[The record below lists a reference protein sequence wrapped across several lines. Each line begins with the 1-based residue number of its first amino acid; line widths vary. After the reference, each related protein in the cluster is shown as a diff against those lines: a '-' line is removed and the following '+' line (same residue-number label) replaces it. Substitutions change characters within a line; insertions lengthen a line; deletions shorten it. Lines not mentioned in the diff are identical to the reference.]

1 VTERAERAERAEQ
14 APERGSAAVWGSS
27 AWVVGVLALLVAFP
41 LVARDRLPDRL
52 ATHWGTGGDPDS
64 SMPFWAATVFPAL
77 LWLALAVAV
86 LLTLWRAR
94 RNSGG
99 VAASSWVGVTLGFT
113 GVTLLGAQASIV
125 RANLD
130 RTDWRDAGSV
140 TVWAV
145 VTLAGAVAV
154 GAVALL
160 IGRRARVTVP
170 PVAGP
175 ALEIPEGQRFV
186 WLSRVSNRWLH
197 LTAAVCGIVS
207 VGAAVAVMGGLA
219 GLHTV
224 WSAATFALAAVAL
237 LACASVQ
244 ARVTEKG
251 LEVAFGPLGWPT
263 RRWAADAIASA
274 WVENRSAMQVGG
286 WGYRL
291 SGLGTT
297 VMLRGGEC
305 LVIRTV
311 RGKDFAVSVDDAE
324 RGAALLNSLIGQ
336 RAK

>member
-1 VTERAERAERAEQ
+1 MTERT
-14 APERGSAAVWGSS
+14 ERGNGTLWG
-27 AWVVGVLALLVAFP
+27 AGAGIWVVGVLALLVAFP
-41 LVARDRLPDRL
+41 LAARDRLPDRL

-64 SMPFWAATVFPAL
+64 SMPFWAATFFPAL

-86 LLTLWRAR
+86 LLMLWRAR
-94 RNSGG
+94 RTPGG
-99 VAASSWVGVTLGFT
+99 VAAPSWAGVTLGFT

-130 RTDWRDAGSV
+130 RTDWRDAGSA
-140 TVWAV
+140 TVWVV

-154 GAVALL
+154 GVVALL

-186 WLSRVSNRWLH
+186 WLSRASNRWLH
-197 LTAAVCGIVS
+197 LMAAVCGIVTA
-207 VGAAVAVMGGLA
+207 GATVAAMGGLT
-219 GLHTV
+219 GQRTV
-224 WSAATFALAAVAL
+224 WSAVTFALATVAL

-251 LEVAFGPLGWPT
+251 LEVALGPLGWPT
-263 RRWAADAIASA
+263 RRWTADAIASA
-274 WVENRSAMQVGG
+274 WAENRTAMQVGG

-311 RGKDFAVSVDDAE
+311 KGKDFAVSVDDAE

>member
-1 VTERAERAERAEQ
+1 MTGRTERGNGALW
-14 APERGSAAVWGSS
+14 SAGA
-27 AWVVGVLALLVAFP
+27 AIWVVGVLALLVSFP
-41 LVARDRLPDRL
+41 LVARDRLPDRV
-52 ATHWGTGGDPDS
+52 ATHWGTSGDPDS
-64 SMPFWAATVFPAL
+64 SMPFWAAAFFPAL

-94 RNSGG
+94 RRAGG
-99 VAASSWVGVTLGFT
+99 VAASSWAGVTLGFT

-140 TVWAV
+140 TVWVV
-145 VTLAGAVAV
+145 VTLAGAAAV
-154 GAVALL
+154 GVVALL

-170 PVAGP
+170 PVPGT

-186 WLSRVSNRWLH
+186 WLSRASNRWLH
-197 LTAAVCGIVS
+197 LMAAVCGIVTA
-207 VGAAVAVMGGLA
+207 GATVAAMGGLT

-224 WSAATFALAAVAL
+224 WSAATFALATVAL

-251 LEVAFGPLGWPT
+251 LEVALGPLGWPT
-263 RRWAADAIASA
+263 RRWTADALASA
-274 WVENRSAMQVGG
+274 WAENRTAMQVGG

-305 LVIRTV
+305 LVIRTMK
-311 RGKDFAVSVDDAE
+311 GKDFAVSVDDAE

>member
-1 VTERAERAERAEQ
+1 MTERAERAEQ
-14 APERGSAAVWGSS
+14 ASERGSAAVWGAG
-27 AWVVGVLALLVAFP
+27 AWGAGVLALLVAFP
-41 LVARDRLPDRL
+41 LVARDRLPNRL

-64 SMPFWAATVFPAL
+64 SMPFWAATAFPAL
-77 LWLALAVAV
+77 LWLALTVAS

-94 RNSGG
+94 RHSGG
-99 VAASSWVGVTLGFT
+99 VAGPSWAGVTLGFT

-130 RTDWRDAGSV
+130 RTEWRDAGPV
-140 TVWAV
+140 TVWVV
-145 VTLAGAVAV
+145 VTLVGAIAVA
-154 GAVALL
+154 AVALL
-160 IGRRARVTVP
+160 IGRRARATVP

-197 LTAAVCGIVS
+197 LMAAACGIVS
-207 VGAAVAVMGGLA
+207 VGATVAVMGGLA

-224 WSAATFALAAVAL
+224 WSAATFALATLAL
-237 LACASVQ
+237 LASSSVQ

-251 LEVAFGPLGWPT
+251 LEVAFGPLGWPA
-263 RRWAADAIASA
+263 RRWPADTIASA
-274 WVENRSAMQVGG
+274 WAEHRTAGQVGG

-311 RGKDFAVSVDDAE
+311 KGKDFAVSVDDAE

-336 RAK
+336 RAS

>member
-1 VTERAERAERAEQ
+1 MTERTERRN
-14 APERGSAAVWGSS
+14 STLWGAGAG

-77 LWLALAVAV
+77 LWLALAVAA

-94 RNSGG
+94 RSPGG
-99 VAASSWVGVTLGFT
+99 FAGSSWMGVTLGFT

-140 TVWAV
+140 TVWVV
-145 VTLAGAVAV
+145 VTLAGAIAV
-154 GAVALL
+154 GVVALL

-186 WLSRVSNRWLH
+186 WLSRASNRWLH
-197 LTAAVCGIVS
+197 LMAAACGIVTA
-207 VGAAVAVMGGLA
+207 GATVAAMGGLA

-224 WSAATFALAAVAL
+224 WSAATFALATVAL

-251 LEVAFGPLGWPT
+251 LEVALGPLGWPA
-263 RRWAADAIASA
+263 RRWAADTIVSA
-274 WVENRSAMQVGG
+274 WAENRTAMQVGG

-311 RGKDFAVSVDDAE
+311 KGKDFAVSVDDAE